1 MKIRILLLLLLI
13 STVSASTKLF
23 ILGTGTPNPNPERM
37 GSSYL
42 VLANDEPYL
51 FDYGTGVIR
60 RIAAFSPS
68 WGGEY
73 QALEVENLKYAFLTH
88 IHSDH
93 TLGLADLIITPW
105 IMGRSEPLKIFGPKG
120 AKNMHTNIIKAYQ
133 PDIDYRIYGTQ
144 PQNSTGYKV
153 IFNELK
159 DKFVYQDE
167 NIKVTAFLNDHG
179 DLQESYGFLI
189 ETTDKKILISGD
201 TAMSKNLISYGE
213 NLDYLIHEIYSQKGF
228 NNKTPDWQKYHQA
241 HHTSPKEVAAI
252 AKLLQPKS
260 LILSHILFWGSSEQE
275 ILDEV
280 KTFYSGKIIVAEDGM
295 IFE

>member
-13 STVSASTKLF
+13 STASASTKLF

-241 HHTSPKEVAAI
+241 HHTGPREVAEI
-252 AKLLQPKS
+252 ANLLQPKS

>member
-13 STVSASTKLF
+13 STASASTKLF

-68 WGGEY
+68 WGGKY

-241 HHTSPKEVAAI
+241 HHTGPKEVAEVAN
-252 AKLLQPKS
+252 LLQPKS

>member
-13 STVSASTKLF
+13 STASASTKLF

-144 PQNSTGYKV
+144 PQNSTGYEV
-153 IFNELK
+153 IFNVLK

-241 HHTSPKEVAAI
+241 HHTGPKEVAEI
-252 AKLLQPKS
+252 ANLLQPKS

-280 KTFYSGKIIVAEDGM
+280 KTFYSGEIIVAEDGM

>member
-13 STVSASTKLF
+13 STASASTKLF

-51 FDYGTGVIR
+51 FDYGTGVVR
-60 RIAAFSPS
+60 RIAAFSTS

-179 DLQESYGFLI
+179 DLKESYGFLI
-189 ETTDKKILISGD
+189 ETKDKKILISGD

-241 HHTSPKEVAAI
+241 HHTRPKEVAAI

>member
-13 STVSASTKLF
+13 STASASTKLF

-51 FDYGTGVIR
+51 FDYGTGVVR
-60 RIAAFSPS
+60 RIAAFSTS
-68 WGGEY
+68 WGGKY

-120 AKNMHTNIIKAYQ
+120 AEYMHTNIIKAYQ

-241 HHTSPKEVAAI
+241 HHTGPKEVAEI
-252 AKLLQPKS
+252 ANLLQPKS

>member
-51 FDYGTGVIR
+51 FDYGTGVVR
-60 RIAAFSPS
+60 RIAAFSTS

-189 ETTDKKILISGD
+189 ETKDKKILISGD

>member
-51 FDYGTGVIR
+51 FDYGTGVVR
-60 RIAAFSPS
+60 RIAAFSTS

-105 IMGRSEPLKIFGPKG
+105 IMGRSKPLKIFGPKG

-159 DKFVYQDE
+159 DKFVYEDE

-241 HHTSPKEVAAI
+241 HHTGPKEVAEI
-252 AKLLQPKS
+252 ANLLQPKS